1 MPCVCESCAR
11 HARTLGLEQTPRSRA
26 PLRKAFRSAAKQWHP
41 DRFER
46 DPVLRLEA
54 EERFKQI
61 QVAYRE
67 LLEHYED
74 PVQWLIEPAFSA
86 PRGTEPFSAAA
97 YRAGADPLEPQ
108 NAPAAPPIS
117 FFGAPGCFV
126 APDFSPIAERILVT
140 HLRDPERALA
150 IVNLSGPASP
160 PGSFA
165 QFILLADEGV
175 FVRDTRNIVSLLWY
189 SHLGAIRLV
198 AKRRRGL
205 SGLWQ
210 SIFERLSATEQRY
223 QLEIWR
229 RDGTLFH
236 TIAGQVDD
244 SIKKVIYNFLQQKK
258 PRPPL

>member
-26 PLRKAFRSAAKQWHP
+26 PLRKAFRAAAKLWHP

-67 LLEHYED
+67 LTEHYED

-108 NAPAAPPIS
+108 NAPAPRPSPSSAHPATSWLPIFRQSPSASSSRTCAIPSAPSPSSTSPVQHRRRDRLRSSYSLPTKEFSSATPATSSLCSGIPIWARS
-117 FFGAPGCFV
+117 GSSRTAAAAFPASGKA
-126 APDFSPIAERILVT
+126 S
-140 HLRDPERALA
+140 
-150 IVNLSGPASP
+150 LSASP
-160 PGSFA
+160 PLS
-165 QFILLADEGV
+165 
-175 FVRDTRNIVSLLWY
+175 RDTS
-189 SHLGAIRLV
+189 
-198 AKRRRGL
+198 
-205 SGLWQ
+205 
-210 SIFERLSATEQRY
+210 
-223 QLEIWR
+223 
-229 RDGTLFH
+229 
-236 TIAGQVDD
+236 
-244 SIKKVIYNFLQQKK
+244 
-258 PRPPL
+258 